1 MFTIDQYVIAESLE
15 EAYELN
21 QSRRNVILGG
31 IMWLKMGKKR
41 IGKAIDL
48 SALDLH
54 KIEEDED
61 RFYIGA
67 MCTLRDLEVHSG
79 LKKYFNGII
88 EKSVESIVGVQFR
101 NGATVGGTVF
111 SRFGFSDVLTV
122 LLALD
127 TYVELYKG
135 GIVSLSQFMDMP
147 RDNDILVKIII
158 KKDNR
163 KVAYVNQRKSAS
175 DLPILACAV
184 SNTGNTWNI
193 VLGSR
198 PAKAQLISL
207 ELSENLHEEQINE
220 IINVVKDKIVLGS
233 NDRGSKEYR
242 SILADVFIRRNIEE
256 ILLGGNHAD

>member
-1 MFTIDQYVIAESLE
+1 MFTIDQYVIAKSLE

-21 QSRRNVILGG
+21 QNRRNVILGG
-31 IMWLKMGKKR
+31 IMWLKMGRKR

-48 SALDLH
+48 SALELN
-54 KIEEDED
+54 KIEEDEES
-61 RFYIGA
+61 FHIGA
-67 MCTLRDLEVHSG
+67 MCTLRHLEVHLG

-88 EKSVESIVGVQFR
+88 EKSVENIVGVQFR

-135 GIVSLSQFMDMP
+135 GIISLSQFMDMP

-163 KVAYVNQRKSAS
+163 KVAYLNQRKNVS

-184 SNTGNTWNI
+184 SNIGNTWNI
-193 VLGSR
+193 VIGSR
-198 PAKAQLISL
+198 PAKAQRISL
-207 ELSENLHEEQINE
+207 ELSEHLNEKEIDE
-220 IINVVKDKIVLGS
+220 IINVVKDKIVFGS
-233 NDRGSKEYR
+233 NDRGSEEYR
-242 SILADVFIRRNIEE
+242 LILADVLIRRNIKE
-256 ILLGGNHAD
+256 ILLGGKDGD